1 MEQQEKQ
8 IFDFLFQK
16 IKSNEN
22 SKCNLIE
29 FTFEI
34 QSTIFKLQE
43 ILKPFY
49 ISKSKE
55 KNFIEIFS
63 TNQEEKNILELLYF
77 LSKTLNTYFEIDEM
91 DKETILKYLNK

>member
-1 MEQQEKQ
+1 MEQEKK

-63 TNQEEKNILELLYF
+63 TNQKEKNILELLYF
-77 LSKTLNTYFEIDEM
+77 ISKTLNTYFEIDEM
-91 DKETILKYLNK
+91 DEETILKYLNK

>member
-1 MEQQEKQ
+1 MVQEKE

-16 IKSNEN
+16 IKSNKN

-34 QSTIFKLQE
+34 QSTISKLQE

-91 DKETILKYLNK
+91 DKKTILKYLNK